1 MKCHQMGPNSWID
14 PNYIAIKPHI
24 STIIDRAV
32 MCAMAGAHPA
42 WDCSPMG
49 PNTLE
54 HQVASARRQAATPK
68 MELEPYE
75 TKNGWS

>member
-1 MKCHQMGPNSWID
+1 
-14 PNYIAIKPHI
+14 
-24 STIIDRAV
+24 

-54 HQVASARRQAATPK
+54 HQVAWARRQAATPK

-75 TKNGWS
+75 TKNIKKRLILDIQVTPSNTK